1 MGGTAQRRQ
10 HRGQPARLDPGRPG
24 RRPSCH
30 RPKISCWRLA
40 RTVLGRNGSTEENGG
55 VALDYVY
62 SGISVGN
69 DDDELL
75 LLAPGDREVDRVVWG
90 RQRCRR
96 GVRTQ
101 HAAATR
107 WRGLGRFHHPM
118 ARFCRR
124 HGHAGDGIPL
134 PPRPHP
140 TPLPGRNP

>member
-1 MGGTAQRRQ
+1 M
-10 HRGQPARLDPGRPG
+10 
-24 RRPSCH
+24 
-30 RPKISCWRLA
+30 
-40 RTVLGRNGSTEENGG
+40 
-55 VALDYVY
+55 ALDYVY

-90 RQRCRR
+90 RQQCRR

-107 WRGLGRFHHPM
+107 WRGLGRFHHPL

-124 HGHAGDGIPL
+124 HGHAGDGILAPAQAT
-134 PPRPHP
+134 P
-140 TPLPGRNP
+140 TPLPGRNPDPIVPSTPTPAPTVVWTGPVPPVYISEVLANPGAVSDTDGEVD